1 MVFIAV
7 GVPPLLLGLLLLLD
21 RYEEKMFTPAQVARH
36 ARRRGHLSLV
46 TNTGSGRP
54 ATGTERP
61 DTEAA

>member
-21 RYEEKMFTPAQVARH
+21 RYEERMFAPVQVARH

-46 TNTGSGRP
+46 THTGSGRS
-54 ATGTERP
+54 TTRGERP
-61 DTEAA
+61 GTEAA